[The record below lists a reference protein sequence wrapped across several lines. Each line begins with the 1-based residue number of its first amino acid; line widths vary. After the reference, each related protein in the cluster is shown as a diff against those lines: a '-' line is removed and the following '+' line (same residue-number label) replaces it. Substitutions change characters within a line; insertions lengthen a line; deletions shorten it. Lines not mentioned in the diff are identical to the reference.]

1 MVGSNFLEDGQ
12 AADYEII
19 APSSSEL
26 DLMDKL
32 RIRELLSIEK
42 PDLIIHA
49 AGKVGGIHANLE
61 NLDVF
66 MRENLQMGVNLVS
79 EASELG
85 VMNLINIASSCMYPR
100 DANPLREDMLL
111 SGELEPTN
119 EGYALAKIVTAKLC
133 EYVVRKA
140 PQKTIKPSSHVTY
153 MDDTTILTQR
163 HHI

>member
-1 MVGSNFLEDGQ
+1 MVRFQFFEDGQ

-26 DLMDKL
+26 DLMDKS

-79 EASELG
+79 RRPNWA
-85 VMNLINIASSCMYPR
+85 
-100 DANPLREDMLL
+100 
-111 SGELEPTN
+111 
-119 EGYALAKIVTAKLC
+119 
-133 EYVVRKA
+133 
-140 PQKTIKPSSHVTY
+140 
-153 MDDTTILTQR
+153 
-163 HHI
+163 